1 MDLAEMLGVNLNT
14 VQKTF
19 NELERENV
27 INELIN
33 SFLLEMEVSNIH
45 YEELIT
51 ILKNVMNQKLKEV

>member
-1 MDLAEMLGVNLNT
+1 MLGVNLNT